1 MSASSDSLILFKP
14 HEPCKSLDD
23 VRKQVYTYVD
33 KKYHDFVDM
42 RRLTLFAS
50 LGCTYQTFYSEVER
64 LIQVQEKN
72 TLSLVNIRIAN
83 ANADIADEKRKQ
95 EETKTL
101 IEEKIALQ
109 EEEKLTQEKKRT
121 IERAIQE
128 EARTREANAK
138 AAQCNDVNRARS
150 TASRLRGARVSS
162 APFVSS
168 I

>member
-1 MSASSDSLILFKP
+1 MLWNTELSLFIFLFI
-14 HEPCKSLDD
+14 
-23 VRKQVYTYVD
+23 Y
-33 KKYHDFVDM
+33 
-42 RRLTLFAS
+42 TLFAS
-50 LGCTYQTFYSEVER
+50 LGCTYQTFYYEVER

-95 EETKTL
+95 EETKSL

-138 AAQCNDVNRARS
+138 ANREENYVANQRSRAIQHTAQCNDVNRARS
-150 TASRLRGARVSS
+150 AASRLRGARVSS

>member
-1 MSASSDSLILFKP
+1 MSASSDSLILFK
-14 HEPCKSLDD
+14 PCKSLDD

-138 AAQCNDVNRARS
+138 ANREENYVANQRS
-150 TASRLRGARVSS
+150 RAIYVAWILD
-162 APFVSS
+162 F